1 MGAALFLLVAG
12 GVVAAIAI
20 ARANARKPGAARRAE
35 NSDADYAGDGGSSTW
50 WPSGDAAGS
59 GTGVDNG
66 SCDAGSSDSGGLSDC
81 GGGGDSGGSSGGD

>member
-35 NSDADYAGDGGSSTW
+35 NSDADYAGDSGSSTC
-50 WPSGDAAGS
+50 WPSGDDAGS
-59 GTGVDNG
+59 GVDNG

-81 GGGGDSGGSSGGD
+81 GGGDSGGSSGGD